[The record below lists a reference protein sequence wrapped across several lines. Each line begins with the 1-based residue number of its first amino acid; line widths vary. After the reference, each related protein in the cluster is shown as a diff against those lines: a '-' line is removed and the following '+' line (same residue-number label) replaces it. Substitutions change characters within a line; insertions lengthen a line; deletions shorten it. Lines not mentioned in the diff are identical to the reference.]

1 MAEIEPS
8 GILEHA
14 HLTKPLASKIRLA
27 LLVVNSENLY
37 LTVKILDYLK
47 EFLLD

>member
-1 MAEIEPS
+1 MAEIKPS
-8 GILEHA
+8 GILEHV
-14 HLTKPLASKIRLA
+14 HLTKPLASKIRLT